1 MYLTNC
7 SIKICKL
14 VKNFTILPTIT
25 VDQAGYDSNIEMPQ
39 FGNKDKLE
47 MSDITL
53 LPAINSSKTMQLS
66 MEILNFFLQL
76 FIQIDPLFVYRM
88 NVTMLCPPIHG
99 GGLECHLLPETNL
112 FCALT
117 LHFYCMFR
125 VFVLLLAS
133 QDVFLFSCTLVLL
146 YNL

>member
-1 MYLTNC
+1 MGQLQAVSVQLSRMGHFGVKKGQNMYYVINC

-53 LPAINSSKTMQLS
+53 LPAISPSETMQLS
-66 MEILNFFLQL
+66 KGLSIL
-76 FIQIDPLFVYRM
+76 
-88 NVTMLCPPIHG
+88 
-99 GGLECHLLPETNL
+99 GL
-112 FCALT
+112 
-117 LHFYCMFR
+117 
-125 VFVLLLAS
+125 
-133 QDVFLFSCTLVLL
+133 
-146 YNL
+146 